1 MPKNISIKQQIG
13 EEMKKW
19 LKKLNMIEAAL
30 VGIYVSIFPAC
41 YVMVKVSESEVKMSE
56 LGYMFMMWA
65 MLSALPM
72 TLMFLNYLAT
82 ADQLRG
88 K

>member
-1 MPKNISIKQQIG
+1 
-13 EEMKKW
+13 MKKW
-19 LKKLNMIEAAL
+19 IKNLNMIESAL
-30 VGIYVSIFPAC
+30 VGIYVSMFPAC
-41 YVMVKVSESEVKMSE
+41 YVMVKVSEAEVPMGD

-72 TLMFLNYLAT
+72 TLMFLNYLAN

>member
-1 MPKNISIKQQIG
+1 M
-13 EEMKKW
+13 MKMW
-19 LKKLNMIEAAL
+19 IKKLNMVEAAL
-30 VGIYVSIFPAC
+30 LGLYASMIPAC
-41 YVMVKVSESEVKMSE
+41 YVMVKVSESEVKMGE
-56 LGYMFMMWA
+56 LGYMFMMWS

-82 ADQLRG
+82 AEQLKG